1 MNYLS
6 KRVGVI
12 SADRLAG
19 RVECLQAINYA
30 PVGEKGQGQKDSA
43 LKATRSH
50 TLGEGKVDLP
60 RAWFPIIW
68 MEGKRK
74 FIQE

>member
-1 MNYLS
+1 MLLLE
-6 KRVGVI
+6 R
-12 SADRLAG
+12 RG
-19 RVECLQAINYA
+19 RD
-30 PVGEKGQGQKDSA
+30 QKDSA
-43 LKATRSH
+43 LKATQSH